1 MLKTVESRVPNRRLR
16 RDVTMP
22 IAPADANGEKRGVER
37 KADGGRAPVWK
48 EGHGPVV
55 HLQDEAADVVRLIFV
70 FFNLY
75 AKKNVPR
82 ND

>member
-1 MLKTVESRVPNRRLR
+1 
-16 RDVTMP
+16 MP

-75 AKKNVPR
+75 AKKSVPACVYLHAR
-82 ND
+82 KRLQRWPPA